1 MFDSITGLVKVPA
14 VVPAAWTTML
24 NMFNNCK
31 DLNDPNLALWNVSK
45 ITRMDGM
52 FKGCTALTQDLS
64 GWCVSNITVE
74 PSGFAT
80 DSGLTLKPVWGTCPN
95 G

>member
-1 MFDSITGLVKVPA
+1 
-14 VVPAAWTTML
+14 
-24 NMFNNCK
+24 
-31 DLNDPNLALWNVSK
+31 
-45 ITRMDGM
+45 MDGM

-64 GWCVSNITVE
+64 GWCVTNITVE
-74 PSGFAT
+74 PPGFAT